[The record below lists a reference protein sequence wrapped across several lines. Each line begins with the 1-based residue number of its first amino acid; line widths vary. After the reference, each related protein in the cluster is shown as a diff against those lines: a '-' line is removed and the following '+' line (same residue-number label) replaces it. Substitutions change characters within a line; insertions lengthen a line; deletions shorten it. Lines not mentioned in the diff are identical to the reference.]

1 MKGSV
6 QKTTR
11 IYAFDTLRGLLL
23 LSMIAFHAC
32 YDLVYIYGW
41 LSPLNPLFVQCW
53 RLSISGG
60 FLILAGAMSAYS
72 RHNIYRSLRYGL
84 CALLIFCVTTIFR
97 IDTPIN
103 FGIIYCMAASSFLA
117 GLLQALLMRLQHMR
131 SHART
136 YITIICVVCAFVCFC
151 ITKDVSTGV
160 LHLGVCDYTLPSV
173 LFETNY
179 VSWLGFPGRDFSS
192 GDYYPLI
199 PYSFL
204 FFAGVF
210 AGAGTKRAVC
220 AHAQLLQ
227 ALSIP
232 LVTQLGKHALIVYL
246 LHQPLIL
253 GCLSLCA
260 SASATVQ

>member
-1 MKGSV
+1 
-6 QKTTR
+6 
-11 IYAFDTLRGLLL
+11 
-23 LSMIAFHAC
+23 
-32 YDLVYIYGW
+32 
-41 LSPLNPLFVQCW
+41 
-53 RLSISGG
+53 
-60 FLILAGAMSAYS
+60 MSAYS

-84 CALLIFCVTTIFR
+84 CAFLIFFATTIFR

-103 FGIIYCMAASSFLA
+103 FGIIYCMAASAFLA
-117 GLLQALLMRLQHMR
+117 GLLRPLWMRLQHMR
-131 SHART
+131 GRARAWAPS
-136 YITIICVVCAFVCFC
+136 ICVVCALVCFC
-151 ITKDVSTGV
+151 ITKDASAGV
-160 LHLGVCDYTLPSV
+160 LHLGVCDYTLPSA
-173 LFETNY
+173 LFDTNY

-232 LVTQLGKHALIVYL
+232 LATQLGRHALIVYL

-253 GCLSLCA
+253 GCLSVCA
-260 SASATVQ
+260 NVGAALQ